1 MEGNIHIIE
10 KVLVEVNT
18 NDIKTTNTVK
28 NSISQFLMEEVL
40 PKIESVFKQFETH
53 NTIVRLDKI
62 NIDFP
67 LSVNEG
73 FISMSTNVYSRLEEM
88 LKQEIYERILEFSN
102 SSDLQNDK
110 VKEVSS
116 HENLEEIFLFFLEHG
131 YYPWYGNQSHIHRF
145 VKENIW
151 IESYKSGVFIKKF
164 KSLLKQKRVFQRFV
178 YQFPLSMVFSIF
190 LPKSRFAEI
199 ETHISGSNSLPLS
212 PLKTSFL
219 NTLFILSTE
228 PIAKEVVSSLES
240 WIKHLQAAN
249 EKNSF
254 ELNQEILKTIPAA
267 YLNLVEVQQVLN
279 KMLEFQSDYK
289 SGNFRNGPELIHS
302 ETGNGKFK
310 DWNSQHP
317 NNVKTEFFE
326 KNVSEIR
333 VQNAG
338 LIILHPFIKQLF
350 IALKMLDKQ
359 NKIIPGNKIKAVQI
373 LHFLSTGNEEFWEGD
388 LVFEKFLCGIPLK
401 YPLPKESIL
410 TERMKEEADNL
421 LKESIKR
428 WPALKNTSPDGL
440 RQMFIQ
446 RDGKLIKRD
455 RNFKLIVERMAQDV
469 LLEKLSWNISLVKIP
484 WTKGLL
490 YVEW

>member
-1 MEGNIHIIE
+1 MENNIHIIE

-28 NSISQFLMEEVL
+28 NSISQFLTEEVL
-40 PKIESVFKQFETH
+40 PKIESVFKQFETN
-53 NTIVRLDKI
+53 NTIVRLDRI

-67 LSVNEG
+67 LSVDEG
-73 FISMSTNVYSRLEEM
+73 FISMSTNVYSSLEEQ
-88 LKQEIYERILEFSN
+88 LKKQIYEHILEFSDG
-102 SSDLQNDK
+102 SEFQNDK
-110 VKEVSS
+110 VKELSS

-131 YYPWYGNQSHIHRF
+131 YYPWYAKQSHIREF
-145 VKENIW
+145 IENKVW
-151 IESYKSGVFIKKF
+151 IESFKNKVFSNKLKN
-164 KSLLKQKRVFQRFV
+164 LLMQKRVFQRFV
-178 YQFPLSMVFSIF
+178 YQYPLSMVFSIF

-199 ETHISGSNSLPLS
+199 ETHISGSNNLLLS

-219 NTLFILSTE
+219 STLFILSE
-228 PIAKEVVSSLES
+228 ESNVKKVANSLED
-240 WIKHLQAAN
+240 WVQHLYN
-249 EKNSF
+249 PRERNIDV
-254 ELNQEILKTIPAA
+254 LNHDILKAIPVAF
-267 YLNLVEVQQVLN
+267 LKVPDIQHILD
-279 KMLEFQSDYK
+279 KMLEFQTENNIRNEQSSAVISNELNRIKVTDR
-289 SGNFRNGPELIHS
+289 NFQEI
-302 ETGNGKFK
+302 
-310 DWNSQHP
+310 NS
-317 NNVKTEFFE
+317 NTEFFE
-326 KNVSEIR
+326 KDVSEIR

-338 LIILHPFIKQLF
+338 LIILHPFFKQLL

-388 LVFEKFLCGIPLK
+388 LIFEKFLSGIPLNF
-401 YPLPKESIL
+401 PLPKESIL

-428 WPALKNTSPDGL
+428 WPALKNTSPEGL

-446 RDGKLIKRD
+446 RNGKLLKRE
-455 RNFKLIVERMAQDV
+455 RNFKLIVERKAQDV